1 MPLHTALIA
10 LGANLGDSSKSLL
23 LAIEMLSNDPEIRS
37 IRASSIHQTA
47 PVTAEEGQ
55 STYAN
60 AAAALETR
68 LSPHELIQKLR
79 KVESEFGRIRDKVW
93 SSRTLDL
100 DIVGF
105 DSLVMFDEELA
116 IPHPRM
122 TVRRFVIDPLAE
134 VAPGWIH
141 PQLSWTVSR
150 IQSHLSESPRVVSL
164 GEFWP
169 KLELREDLRQ
179 KLINFVKQ
187 NPAWSFQAA
196 ASGSLFEVRPLHEL
210 EKNEKWLLPRFFPTE
225 ERLEVVLEQCLATCR
240 GLTISQSSV

>member
-1 MPLHTALIA
+1 MPQHTALIA

-23 LAIEMLSNDPEIRS
+23 LALEMLSNDPEIRS

-79 KVESEFGRIRDKVW
+79 KVESDFGRIRDKVW

-122 TVRRFVIDPLAE
+122 TKIKE
-134 VAPGWIH
+134 VQKNTCKRKDINDSRE
-141 PQLSWTVSR
+141 QRTVKST
-150 IQSHLSESPRVVSL
+150 
-164 GEFWP
+164 
-169 KLELREDLRQ
+169 KLRE
-179 KLINFVKQ
+179 K
-187 NPAWSFQAA
+187 
-196 ASGSLFEVRPLHEL
+196 
-210 EKNEKWLLPRFFPTE
+210 
-225 ERLEVVLEQCLATCR
+225 
-240 GLTISQSSV
+240 